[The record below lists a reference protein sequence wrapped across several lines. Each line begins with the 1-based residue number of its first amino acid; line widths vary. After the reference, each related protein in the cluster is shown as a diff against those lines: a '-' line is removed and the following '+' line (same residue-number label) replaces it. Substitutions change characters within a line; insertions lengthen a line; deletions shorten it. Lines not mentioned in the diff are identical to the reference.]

1 MKTIY
6 VYSCLLF
13 ALSVVEMKSLSIT
26 GHVGGNVTIECSDWD
41 SDVKHNVKYFCD
53 SPCTQDK
60 HTIIKAEFGKTEYK
74 NRIEVSN
81 TADGLFVTF
90 SNLQESDSK
99 TYYCGVERYGFDLY
113 IKVNLKVTKDDSI
126 TSNSSDN
133 KTDMSTSHTTL
144 NTMLPTAPATGGA
157 GYVPYL
163 TAGVASIITIVMV
176 VLILARKKMKK
187 QQALS
192 VVEMKPL
199 SITGHVGKSAEIKC
213 SDWDAW
219 TNVKH
224 NVKYF
229 CYSPCTEDKHIIVK
243 AEFGKTKKYKNRIE
257 VTNTAE
263 GFFVTFSNLQEL
275 DSKTYYCGAER
286 FGRDSFIK
294 VNLKVTKDDSI
305 MSSNSSDNMT
315 DMSTSHTTL
324 NTMSPTASA
333 TGGAGHAPYLI
344 LGVIVLAASLV
355 VLLKFMCKMM
365 KQLKVVSSAGAPQ
378 EDAREGVEYAEI
390 RPETLTDPDCLYAN
404 YSYQQHTELTAE
416 SSSKDVSSNSASRCE
431 VSSRGP
437 CAESR
442 GTDPQCD
449 LVYSV
454 AQLPKVQ
461 IEPTGQSESNQFEIE
476 NDSFY
481 SLAQLPQAT

>member
-1 MKTIY
+1 MKTICA
-6 VYSCLLF
+6 YSCLLF
-13 ALSVVEMKSLSIT
+13 A
-26 GHVGGNVTIECSDWD
+26 
-41 SDVKHNVKYFCD
+41 
-53 SPCTQDK
+53 
-60 HTIIKAEFGKTEYK
+60 
-74 NRIEVSN
+74 VS
-81 TADGLFVTF
+81 F
-90 SNLQESDSK
+90 
-99 TYYCGVERYGFDLY
+99 
-113 IKVNLKVTKDDSI
+113 
-126 TSNSSDN
+126 
-133 KTDMSTSHTTL
+133 
-144 NTMLPTAPATGGA
+144 
-157 GYVPYL
+157 
-163 TAGVASIITIVMV
+163 
-176 VLILARKKMKK
+176 
-187 QQALS
+187 
-192 VVEMKPL
+192 VEMKPL
-199 SITGHVGKSAEIKC
+199 SITGHVGKSVEIKC

-219 TNVKH
+219 TDVKH

-229 CYSPCTEDKHIIVK
+229 CDSPCTEDKHIIVK

-257 VTNTAE
+257 VTNSAE
-263 GFFVTFSNLQEL
+263 GFFVTLTNLQES
-275 DSKTYYCGAER
+275 DSNTYYCGAEK
-286 FGRDSFIK
+286 FGRDSYIK
-294 VNLKVTKDDSI
+294 VNLKVTKAESSSPKTTPKKVTAGPTLSCAVTDDSI
-305 MSSNSSDNMT
+305 TSSNSSDNMT
-315 DMSTSHTTL
+315 DVSTSQTTL
-324 NTMSPTASA
+324 NTMLPTASA

-344 LGVIVLAASLV
+344 LGVIVLTATLV

-378 EDAREGVEYAEI
+378 EDAQEGVEYDEI

-461 IEPTGQSESNQFEIE
+461 IEPTGQSESNQFAIE
-476 NDSFY
+476 NDSFH